1 MSLTVPVVA
10 EAQVA
15 IGAAVG
21 PSHQRQGASD
31 SPYLGPGF
39 GGNSLAFVILADIDA
54 GRAMSVGAEVSAA
67 GSISGEQSQR
77 VPGGN
82 NVFRTEHR
90 DVIGSL
96 VAKVWTPAPA
106 RVRAAAAGGIGFAQR
121 HTERTGTFRSTFS
134 PSPMN
139 SAVSEILTNT
149 VFAAS
154 GGVDLVVGDSQRVG
168 LLALWRIHF
177 VWDDDRRPDGVV
189 RRGVGSIIFR
199 YGVGAQIRF

>member
-1 MSLTVPVVA
+1 MSLAVPVVA
-10 EAQVA
+10 EAQVS
-15 IGAAVG
+15 IGAVVG
-21 PSHQRQGASD
+21 PSHQRRGASD

-67 GSISGEQSQR
+67 SSISGDQSQR

-106 RVRAAAAGGIGFAQR
+106 RVRAAVAGGIGFAVR

-139 SAVSEILTNT
+139 RAVSEILTDT
-149 VFAAS
+149 VVAAS
-154 GGVDLVVGDSQRVG
+154 AGVDLVVADLQRVG
-168 LLALWRIHF
+168 LLALWRVHF
-177 VWDDDRRPDGVV
+177 VWDDDRNPDGVV

-199 YGVGAQIRF
+199 YGVGARIRF